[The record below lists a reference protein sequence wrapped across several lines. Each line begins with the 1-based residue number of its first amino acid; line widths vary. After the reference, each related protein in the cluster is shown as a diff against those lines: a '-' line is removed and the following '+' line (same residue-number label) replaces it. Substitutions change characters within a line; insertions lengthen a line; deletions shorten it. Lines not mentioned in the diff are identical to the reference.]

1 MISYRYVYLKYLID
15 VFILLLNVRSSAMS
29 DDNLSF
35 KERLKLSM
43 EKIGMQDGSLFNEL
57 SNAIEG
63 LMQLTVVDQNDINQS
78 RLAKVVKK
86 YTGMEVNFNIID
98 NTYDAF
104 CYLPE
109 IDKNHPFWHQRNVLL
124 CSMTKNYTTTKP
136 EVVGSVN
143 LKNGTVDGVFAS
155 FPVKI
160 YFGTLFLRGL
170 NGEASIFTA
179 DEVAAILIHEIGH
192 AFTTFEYVGKTVMT
206 GLIITSAVK
215 ATAEIPDS
223 QERNKVLVKACE
235 NVNLNLSQDQIG
247 AIIKQHGENSD
258 VVLLTEYVKNL
269 NTLTK
274 TNYYDARNCEQLADQ
289 FAVQHGAADA
299 LGRALERIYKMSY
312 NINYRGNAMYMLL
325 EVMKIS
331 FTMLWGGAM
340 AASLG
345 GIGVFLVIVLLLLQ
359 STEVKIYDDP
369 KDRLIFLKRQLIDD
383 LKVLNH
389 QDKKNAVL
397 IARLV
402 DHIESLEMRIEEVK
416 DRKSFA
422 QAIWE
427 NVTPWGRNREQQEK
441 KQKQLEEAL
450 NNDLFVKAAKL
461 TQI

>member
-1 MISYRYVYLKYLID
+1 
-15 VFILLLNVRSSAMS
+15 MS
-29 DDNLSF
+29 EDDLSL
-35 KERLKLSM
+35 KERIKIST
-43 EKIGMQDGSLFNEL
+43 EKINMQDGSMFTEL
-57 SNAIEG
+57 SNVIEG
-63 LMQLTVVDQNDINQS
+63 LMQLSIIDQNDINQS
-78 RLAKVVKK
+78 RLSKVVRM
-86 YTGMEVNFNIID
+86 YTGMDVNFNIIE

-109 IDKNHPFWHQRNVLL
+109 IDKNHPFWHQRNALL

-160 YFGTLFLRGL
+160 FFGTLFLRGL
-170 NGEASIFTA
+170 NGEQSEFTA

-206 GLIITSAVK
+206 GLVISSSVK
-215 ATAEIPDS
+215 ASAEIPDP
-223 QERNKVLVKACE
+223 QQRTKVLVKACE
-235 NVNLNLSQDQIG
+235 NVNLNLSEAQMG
-247 AIIKQHGENSD
+247 AIIRQHGENSD

-289 FAVQHGAADA
+289 FAVQHGAADS

-312 NINYRGNAMYMLL
+312 NINYRSNPMYVIL

-331 FTMLWGGAM
+331 FTMLWGGAVVTG
-340 AASLG
+340 LG
-345 GIGVFLVIVLLLLQ
+345 GIGVFLVIVMLLLQ

-389 QDKKNAVL
+389 QDKKNAML
-397 IARLV
+397 IGRLV
-402 DHIESLEMRIEEVK
+402 DHIESLDMRIEEVK
-416 DRKSFA
+416 DRRSFA

-427 NVTPWGRNREQQEK
+427 TVTPWGRNREQQEK